1 MLNLSLSELKRKI
14 SKLIEEDE
22 EFRYFIASK
31 IGLLEILKR
40 LDKHD
45 EKFNQILAK
54 MAEYDKKFN
63 QILAKIAEHD
73 RKCSQILAK
82 IAEHDEKFNQILA
95 KMAEYDE
102 KFNQILARIA
112 EHDRKFN
119 HIMSEIA
126 TIKREIRD
134 IKQFEDRLAVSLEEE
149 AHEVIEYLLEKNYG
163 IRVRLER
170 LTLER
175 AEIDIYGI
183 TDNLCIFGE
192 ASVRLGLSM
201 IDELLNKVRFMKRKN
216 AEYLRDNVILILYG
230 LRILPKIIEEAKKH
244 GIWVVTA
251 TKELTEL
258 KTLKLS
264 DI

>member
-1 MLNLSLSELKRKI
+1 MSLSELKRKI
-14 SKLIEEDE
+14 SKLLEEDE

-73 RKCSQILAK
+73 
-82 IAEHDEKFNQILA
+82 EKFNQI
-95 KMAEYDE
+95 MDE
-102 KFNQILARIA
+102 IRRLREKATEHDKKFNQI
-112 EHDRKFN
+112 
-119 HIMSEIA
+119 MGEIVA
-126 TIKREIRD
+126 IKKEIKE

-149 AHEVIEYLLEKNYG
+149 AHEVISYLLEEKYNLN
-163 IRVRLER
+163 VKLER
-170 LTLER
+170 LVLDR
-175 AEIDIYGI
+175 AEVDIYGT

-201 IDELLNKVRFMKRKN
+201 INELLDKVRFMKRKMP
-216 AEYLRDNVILILYG
+216 EYLRDNIILVLYG
-230 LRILPKIIEEAKKH
+230 LRILPKIVKEAEKH

-251 TKELTEL
+251 TKELTKL
-258 KTLKLS
+258 KQFKL
-264 DI
+264 DEI